1 MKYPSTIKS
10 VKAAIRGISFTFIH
24 EKNFQIEII
33 SAFFVLLFLFITGAE
48 IWRWLVSIMMI
59 IFIMTAELVN
69 TALERIVDMLKPQKH
84 PYAKI
89 VKDIA
94 AGMVLIAVIGVSVAG
109 AVVLGPLVYK
119 FFVL

>member
-24 EKNFQIEII
+24 EKNFKIEII
-33 SAFFVLLFLFITGAE
+33 SAFLVIIFLIITKAE
-48 IWRWLVSIMMI
+48 VWRWLASIIMI
-59 IFIMTAELVN
+59 IVILTAELAN

-84 PYAKI
+84 PYAKV

-94 AGMVLIAVIGVSVAG
+94 AGMVLISVIGVGVAG
-109 AVVLGPLVYK
+109 VIVLEPLLYRI
-119 FFVL
+119 FST